1 MGGFS
6 QELGFSL
13 GEAPGVWPW
22 LSAVVNTTS
31 HWGGGGGAGR
41 GASGCGLCRVKTF
54 QMAFVQLSP
63 GAQMLPAPHLSD
75 PCPTLHTCGPPASH
89 PRALREGINL
99 YK

>member
-31 HWGGGGGAGR
+31 HWGGGGGR
-41 GASGCGLCRVKTF
+41 GGELRAVG
-54 QMAFVQLSP
+54 FV
-63 GAQMLPAPHLSD
+63 G
-75 PCPTLHTCGPPASH
+75 
-89 PRALREGINL
+89 
-99 YK
+99 